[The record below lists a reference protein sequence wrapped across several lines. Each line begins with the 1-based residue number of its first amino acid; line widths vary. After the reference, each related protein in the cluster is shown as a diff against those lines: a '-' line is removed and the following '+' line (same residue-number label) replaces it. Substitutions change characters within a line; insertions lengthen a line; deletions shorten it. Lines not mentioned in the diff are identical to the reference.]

1 MSGSVKWLSH
11 ACFKITSA
19 KGRIIYIDPFFVDNP
34 LRPISLDDV
43 KVANIVLITHDH
55 PDHVGDAVD
64 IAENT
69 GATVVAQPETVGR
82 MISDLGLSV
91 ERVVNFG
98 TGINIGAT
106 VLIDGITITMTQA
119 CHSSQTASNSGF
131 IVKLDDGYT
140 IYHAGD
146 TGIFANMQLYGCLY
160 PLHIAL
166 LPIGSVFTMDAK
178 QAAGSLQLLK
188 PAVAIPMHFATFP
201 ILAPSADAFV
211 GLAKKAAPE
220 VEVIVLKPGQSYTL
234 KAGSY

>member
-11 ACFKITSA
+11 ACFMITSA
-19 KGRIIYIDPFFVDNP
+19 KGKIIYIDPFFVDNP
-34 LRPISLDDV
+34 LRPMSLDDV
-43 KVANIVLITHDH
+43 KVANIVLVTHDH

-69 GATVVAQPETVGR
+69 GATVVAQPETAGR
-82 MISDLGLSV
+82 MMSDLGLSI

-146 TGIFANMQLYGCLY
+146 TGIFATMKILGELY
-160 PLHIAL
+160 PLDLAL
-166 LPIGSVFTMDAK
+166 LPIGGA
-178 QAAGSLQLLK
+178 
-188 PAVAIPMHFATFP
+188 
-201 ILAPSADAFV
+201 
-211 GLAKKAAPE
+211 
-220 VEVIVLKPGQSYTL
+220 
-234 KAGSY
+234 

>member
-11 ACFKITSA
+11 ACFMITSA
-19 KGRIIYIDPFFVDNP
+19 KGKIIYIDPFFVDNP
-34 LRPISLDDV
+34 LRPMSLDEV
-43 KVANIVLITHDH
+43 KVANIVLVTHDH

-82 MISDLGLSV
+82 MMSDLGLSI
-91 ERVVNFG
+91 ERVANFG

-146 TGIFANMQLYGCLY
+146 TGIFATMKILGELY
-160 PLHIAL
+160 PLDLAL
-166 LPIGSVFTMDAK
+166 LPIGGAFTMDSV
-178 QAAGSLQLLK
+178 QAARALTLLNPK
-188 PAVAIPMHFATFP
+188 KAIPMHYKTWP
-201 ILAPSADAFV
+201 LLEQSADTFV
-211 GLAKKAAPE
+211 ELAKKEAPG
-220 VEVIVLKPGQSYTL
+220 VEIVVLEPGQEI
-234 KAGSY
+234 AI